1 MNQCLS
7 DQVLLQCYTGEGA
20 ASELAHLKSC
30 LTCAGRYKALE
41 SDLALITQVLD
52 APPPRR
58 RPATAGGFAQWRVA
72 FSAAAVLVA
81 FVVGWSLRG
90 TAVSPPASPVAPVA
104 LHQPARSSAPI
115 QVSALDTGDD
125 GAMYAAYV
133 QGAFNADPCSDA
145 NDPLEPGCL

>member
-20 ASELAHLKSC
+20 APELAHLKTC
-30 LTCAGRYKALE
+30 LTCAGRYRALE
-41 SDLALITQVLD
+41 SDMAVITRALD
-52 APPPRR
+52 SPPPRR
-58 RPATAGGFAQWRVA
+58 RSAKSRGFAQWRVA

-81 FVVGWSLRG
+81 FVVGWSMRG
-90 TAVSPPASPVAPVA
+90 NLPGPSAHPVGPVA
-104 LHQPARSSAPI
+104 LNQPAQTRASI
-115 QVSALDTGDD
+115 QVSSIDTGNG

-133 QGAFNADPCSDA
+133 QDAFGSDACSDA